1 MKSVTFVKLTREESI
16 VLARAEEILSELE
29 DQFPDGDDLI
39 EIVGNALAYLTIAME
54 KLEGMGNDFRIPL
67 EWPELVEREGK
78 PQPKKDL
85 DYSWKGTVPE
95 SY

>member
-1 MKSVTFVKLTREESI
+1 MKSVTFIKLTREESI

-29 DQFPDGDDLI
+29 DNLPDGDDLI

-54 KLEGMGNDFRIPL
+54 KLEDMGNDFRIPL
-67 EWPELVEREGK
+67 KWSELVGSEDESRHEES
-78 PQPKKDL
+78 L

>member
-16 VLARAEEILSELE
+16 ALARAEEILNELE
-29 DQFPDGDDLI
+29 DRFPDGDDLI
-39 EIVGNALAYLTIAME
+39 EIVGNALAYLTITME
-54 KLEGMGNDFRIPL
+54 KLEDMGNDFRIPL
-67 EWPELVEREGK
+67 EWSELVES
-78 PQPKKDL
+78 QPEKSL

>member
-1 MKSVTFVKLTREESI
+1 MKSVTFIKLTREESI

-29 DQFPDGDDLI
+29 DNLPDGDDLI
-39 EIVGNALAYLTIAME
+39 EIVGNALAYLTITME
-54 KLEGMGNDFRIPL
+54 KLEDMGNDFRIPL
-67 EWPELVEREGK
+67 KWSELVGSEDESRHEES
-78 PQPKKDL
+78 L